1 MTFYFYVWLYPPR
14 FLELYLLKE
23 AKKEVKSLSIT
34 HKKKASME
42 IGIQYTSIEKTTLS
56 LWMLIGG

>member
-34 HKKKASME
+34 HKKKKKPQWKLESN
-42 IGIQYTSIEKTTLS
+42 IHLLRRQLS
-56 LWMLIGG
+56 HYEC

>member
-34 HKKKASME
+34 HKKKKASME
-42 IGIQYTSIEKTTLS
+42 TGIQYTSIEKTTLS
-56 LWMLIGG
+56 L